1 MSRAVTC
8 QGAAAAGGAVGKF
21 LMLALLLL
29 MLPFAA
35 RSAGDASVEIRIAE
49 RLAGDG
55 ASAMV
60 RLPDTVRA
68 APGTQR
74 LVEAT
79 YRLSVDVAQAPRKTT
94 LFMPGLIAHATI
106 RWNGHLID
114 DRSERP
120 DAPLPRS
127 LARLRLLDI
136 PPEFVRAGEN
146 VIEIHATGPGL
157 VSISP
162 VHVGPRAALESR
174 FEHRVLGGVVGP
186 AIVAAVV
193 GSLALCVLLL
203 WIKLRD
209 PLYGYFGVGSLAW
222 SLHTAWLVFPR
233 PLLGAPHQTVWT
245 VSLYSFFVAMLVIF
259 CVRFSGWRWAWF
271 DRGAWTAALSAP
283 AVLYAADAL
292 GRLDGTTEVWLLLWI
307 GVVVVGLAAVIR
319 YAWSRRNVEGLLLV
333 SSGAIALAF
342 GVRDWLVNHGGA
354 DNNHISITRY
364 AGLLFV
370 VFVAWMLINRFVRAS
385 RELEVVNSELE
396 QRVTSKS
403 AELIQALQL
412 MREAKDSA
420 EAANRAKSTFLA
432 AASHD
437 LRQPVHALGLYMAAL
452 ASDGSRGDQPY
463 LVHRMESSLA
473 ALETMFD
480 SLLDLSRMDAGVI
493 VPHPMPFDIEHLLRR
508 LADEFAALCAS
519 KGLRLSLRISR
530 VARVR
535 HAYSDPVLVERIVRN
550 LLSNA
555 LKYTSVGGVM
565 LTCRLRGP
573 TPIYRVQVWDTGR
586 GIAEAERE
594 RVFEEFYQ
602 VADAGRERVDGLGLG
617 LSIVDRLC
625 RLLEHP
631 VALRSTV
638 GRGSCFSFDVPV
650 TRDLPVPTAA
660 PEAAPA
666 LDGLAVV
673 VVDDDAAVRESM
685 EILLRRWRLRVFSG
699 ASAED
704 VLDRLASEPGGALGA
719 IVADYRLRE
728 GRTGIEA
735 IHLLQGRFGSHV
747 PALLVSGDSSALT
760 LARMQASG
768 FDCLSKPVSA
778 ARLRSWLAAAA
789 RSGRPRSLADAAQ
802 ES

>member
-1 MSRAVTC
+1 
-8 QGAAAAGGAVGKF
+8 
-21 LMLALLLL
+21 MLTLLLL
-29 MLPFAA
+29 VLPFAA
-35 RSAGDASVEIRIAE
+35 CSFEDESREIRMAE
-49 RLAGDG
+49 RSVGDG
-55 ASAMV
+55 VPAMV

-68 APGTQR
+68 PQGSQR
-74 LVEAT
+74 RVEAT
-79 YRLSVDVAQAPRKTT
+79 YRLSVDLAETPRDTT
-94 LFMPGLIAHATI
+94 LFMSGLIAHATI
-106 RWNGHLID
+106 RWNGHLIE
-114 DRSERP
+114 DRSQRP
-120 DAPLPRS
+120 DDPLPRS

-136 PPEFVRAGEN
+136 PEEFVRTGEN
-146 VIEIHATGPGL
+146 VIEIRATGPGL

-162 VHVGPRAALESR
+162 VHVGTRASLESR
-174 FEHRVLGGVVGP
+174 YEHRALGGMVGP
-186 AIVAAVV
+186 AIVAAIV

-209 PLYGYFGVGSLAW
+209 PLYGYFAVGSLAW
-222 SLHTAWLVFPR
+222 SLHTAWMVFPR
-233 PLLGAPHQTVWT
+233 PLLSAPHQTVWT

-271 DRGAWTAALSAP
+271 DRGAWIASLSAP
-283 AVLYAADAL
+283 AVLYAAGAL
-292 GRLDGTTEVWLLLWI
+292 GYLDGTAQVWLLSWI
-307 GVVVVGLAAVIR
+307 GVVAVGLAAVTR
-319 YAWSRRNVEGLLLV
+319 YAWTHRNAEGLLLV

-342 GVRDWLVNHGGA
+342 GVRDWLVNYGGA

-403 AELIQALQL
+403 AELTHALRL
-412 MREAKDSA
+412 MRDAKDGA

-452 ASDGSRGDQPY
+452 AGDGSRDDRPY
-463 LVHRMESSLA
+463 LIHRMESSLA

-493 VPHPMPFDIEHLLRR
+493 VPQAVPFDIKHMLRR
-508 LADEFAALCAS
+508 LADEFAPLCAS
-519 KGLRLSLRISR
+519 KGLRLSLRISTG
-530 VARVR
+530 ARVR
-535 HAYSDPVLVERIVRN
+535 HVFSDPVLVERIVRN

-555 LKYTSVGGVM
+555 LKYTSVGGVL
-565 LTCRLRGP
+565 LTCRLRGSK
-573 TPIYRVQVWDTGR
+573 PICRVQVWDTGR
-586 GIAEAERE
+586 GIPEAERQ

-602 VADAGRERVDGLGLG
+602 VADAGQERTDGLGLG

-631 VALRSTV
+631 LALRSTV
-638 GRGSCFSFDVPV
+638 GRGSCFSFDVPGTLKV
-650 TRDLPVPTAA
+650 PVLAA
-660 PEAAPA
+660 QLAAVPA
-666 LDGLAVV
+666 LDGFAVA

-685 EILLRRWRLRVFSG
+685 EILLRRWHLRVFAG
-699 ASAED
+699 ATAED
-704 VLDRLASEPGGALGA
+704 VIHRLASEREGTLGA
-719 IVADYRLRE
+719 IVADYRLRD

-735 IHLLQGRFGSHV
+735 IHFLRARIGDRI
-747 PALLVSGDSSALT
+747 PALLVSGDSSAPALDSM
-760 LARMQASG
+760 RASG
-768 FDCLSKPVSA
+768 FDCLSKPVPA

-789 RSGRPRSLADAAQ
+789 SCGRPASLTEAARQ
-802 ES
+802 S